1 VTAVFKHVAA
11 EPIQTLFAAEPDA
24 AIPVLPQGLR
34 THYGGDLQFPT
45 RTGRPYVV
53 ANFVSTLDGAVS
65 FALPSLAGGGPISG
79 GNDGDR
85 VIMGLLRAS
94 ADAVLVASGTV
105 NAISPEH
112 LWLPEFIYPAERDS
126 YAYYRSVLK
135 KAAHPLI
142 VVVSGSGNV
151 ELDRAVFHAPGVRVV
166 VVTTERGK
174 SRLESKGVD
183 ALQSTEVRLQSATD
197 GRIAPNSILKLVEEE
212 FGVGYV
218 LTEGGPTLFGE
229 FVTCGLVDELFL
241 TIAPQIAGRTRQ
253 HSRPALIEG
262 AEFTPATAPWLK
274 LLSAK
279 KSGDHL
285 YLRYR
290 RSEDG
295 R

>member
-1 VTAVFKHVAA
+1 MTVFKRVAA
-11 EPIQTLFAAEPDA
+11 EPIRTLFLAEPDA

-65 FALPSLAGGGPISG
+65 FALPGLAGGDPISG

-85 VIMGLLRAS
+85 FIMGLLRAS

-105 NAISPEH
+105 SAVSPEH

-142 VVVSGSGNV
+142 VIVSGSGNL
-151 ELDRAVFHAPGVRVV
+151 ELDRAVFHATGVRVV
-166 VVTTERGK
+166 IVTTEHGK
-174 SRLESKGVD
+174 SMLEFKGVD
-183 ALQSTEVRLQSATD
+183 ALPSTELRLQAARG
-197 GRIAPNSILKLVEEE
+197 GRIAPHAILKLLEEE
-212 FGVGYV
+212 FGAGCV

-229 FVTCGLVDELFL
+229 FVTCGLIDELFL
-241 TIAPQIAGRTRQ
+241 TIAPQIAGRSRQ
-253 HSRPALIEG
+253 HSRPAFVEG
-262 AEFTPATAPWLK
+262 AEFTPGTAPWLK

-290 RSEDG
+290 RSGEV